1 MTTPSTTLVDHIIYA
16 YPQHCQVQVHVQ
28 VLKELEG
35 SQESPELQQRDLVES
50 ERHLQETSIGLIF
63 VYCIAMELM
72 L

>member
-1 MTTPSTTLVDHIIYA
+1 
-16 YPQHCQVQVHVQ
+16 